1 MKQNTKEIL
10 QELNKLCSS
19 NFEQLHQ
26 QLNGIQLS
34 VQKLEK
40 NMKSVEK
47 RMKNVETK
55 MVSNT
60 SIHNIDS
67 CENKIDFLNQNCSSN
82 VLINETLSSF
92 MSKHITF
99 ETKQV
104 IDILKGRETIYNVC
118 CEQFVSMVHYHKDE
132 YTLIKI
138 LPFDKKELY
147 IWDKDANSW
156 SKIQKNELKDLFNKM
171 QFKLIALY
179 NQLNQNNDDSM
190 KDIDI
195 VDCSGKL
202 FVDNF
207 DKKCSDFK
215 KLLHEHLA
223 K

>member
-19 NFEQLHQ
+19 NFERLHQ
-26 QLNGIQLS
+26 QLSEIQSS
-34 VQKLEK
+34 VQNLEK
-40 NMKSVEK
+40 NMKNVEK
-47 RMKNVETK
+47 RMKTIETK

-67 CENKIDFLNQNCSSN
+67 CENKIDFLNQNYSSN
-82 VLINETLSSF
+82 VLIHESLSSF

-99 ETKQV
+99 ETKHV
-104 IDILKGRETIYNVC
+104 IDILKGRETIYNIC
-118 CEQFVSMVHYHKDE
+118 CAQFVSMVHYHKDE

-147 IWDKDANSW
+147 IWDKDAISW

-179 NQLNQNNDDSM
+179 NQLNQNNDESM

-207 DKKCSDFK
+207 DKKCRDFK
-215 KLLHEHLA
+215 KLLHEHLT